1 MLTRRS
7 VKNRLTTEQGI
18 SFTEFSYQL
27 LQAHDFAH
35 LHATHDCRIQLGGSD
50 QWGNIVAGID
60 LIKRQRQ
67 RRREDSGVAVG
78 ATTISLPD
86 EYSADVDVDS
96 GDVIGDGV
104 GGTSVEP
111 AYGLTIPLLTTSS
124 GEKFGKSAGNAVWL
138 DEERTSVSD
147 FYQVREVYERSGRS
161 GLVTTRTSTR
171 VTTTAMATSHTSWP
185 HPVFAVRPLS
195 RPSFLS
201 HLPAPASISQCDLS
215 CLLSMVDS
223 AVVACRS

>member
-1 MLTRRS
+1 LLTRRS

-147 FYQVREVYERSGRS
+147 FYQVRVREIWTKWAGDDKDKYEGDDN
-161 GLVTTRTSTR
+161 GDGDVPHLVAPSRLR
-171 VTTTAMATSHTSWP
+171 RP
-185 HPVFAVRPLS
+185 PPLS
-195 RPSFLS
+195 SVFLVP
-201 HLPAPASISQCDLS
+201 PACARLDIS
-215 CLLSMVDS
+215 M
-223 AVVACRS
+223 